1 LIDAQF
7 ARHNHIS
14 PDFIGNASLTILLM
28 RGTWPMKRVIFG
40 TAMLVACA
48 ATPVAAQSSSTL
60 AGAAIGA
67 GTGAIVLGPPGA
79 VVGGVIGAVVGAPP
93 KPRTV
98 YVRRVQHRCYFD
110 AEGYRRC
117 RW

>member
-1 LIDAQF
+1 MP
-7 ARHNHIS
+7 R
-14 PDFIGNASLTILLM
+14 LL
-28 RGTWPMKRVIFG
+28 FG
-40 TAMLVACA
+40 MALVAACA
-48 ATPVAAQSSSTL
+48 VMTPAAAQTSSTL

-93 KPRTV
+93 KPQRV
-98 YVRRVQHRCYFD
+98 YVRQVRHRCYFD

>member
-1 LIDAQF
+1 MKHLLIGSAF
-7 ARHNHIS
+7 AI
-14 PDFIGNASLTILLM
+14 
-28 RGTWPMKRVIFG
+28 
-40 TAMLVACA
+40 ACA
-48 ATPVAAQSSSTL
+48 TATPAAAQSSNTL

-93 KPRTV
+93 KSRPV

>member
-1 LIDAQF
+1 MRPGDSF
-7 ARHNHIS
+7 
-14 PDFIGNASLTILLM
+14 DIGNL
-28 RGTWPMKRVIFG
+28 PMKRLLFG
-40 TAMLVACA
+40 TALLITVFA
-48 ATPVAAQSSSTL
+48 AVTPAASQSNSTL

-67 GTGAIVLGPPGA
+67 GTGAVVLGPPGA

-93 KPRTV
+93 KPRPV

-110 AEGYRRC
+110 AQGYRRC

>member
-1 LIDAQF
+1 MPPGGF
-7 ARHNHIS
+7 
-14 PDFIGNASLTILLM
+14 FETGNL
-28 RGTWPMKRVIFG
+28 PMKRMLFG
-40 TAMLVACA
+40 TALLLVVPAV
-48 ATPVAAQSSSTL
+48 TPAAAQSSSTL

-93 KPRTV
+93 KARPV
-98 YVRRVQHRCYFD
+98 YVRRVRHRCYFD
-110 AEGYRRC
+110 AQGYRRC

>member
-1 LIDAQF
+1 MTHWLLGF
-7 ARHNHIS
+7 A
-14 PDFIGNASLTILLM
+14 LLAAA
-28 RGTWPMKRVIFG
+28 GTM
-40 TAMLVACA
+40 T
-48 ATPVAAQSSSTL
+48 TPAAAQSSSTL

-93 KPRTV
+93 KPRPV

-110 AEGYRRC
+110 AQGYRHC

>member
-1 LIDAQF
+1 MQ
-7 ARHNHIS
+7 R
-14 PDFIGNASLTILLM
+14 LL
-28 RGTWPMKRVIFG
+28 FG
-40 TAMLVACA
+40 TALLAVCA
-48 ATPVAAQSSSTL
+48 AASPVAAQSNSTL

-93 KPRTV
+93 KPRPV

>member
-1 LIDAQF
+1 MI
-7 ARHNHIS
+7 R
-14 PDFIGNASLTILLM
+14 LL
-28 RGTWPMKRVIFG
+28 FG
-40 TAMLVACA
+40 LVLLAVTGAMTSRA
-48 ATPVAAQSSSTL
+48 AAQSSSTL

-93 KPRTV
+93 RSRPV

-110 AEGYRRC
+110 AQGYRHC

>member
-1 LIDAQF
+1 MN
-7 ARHNHIS
+7 R
-14 PDFIGNASLTILLM
+14 LL
-28 RGTWPMKRVIFG
+28 FG
-40 TAMLVACA
+40 TAMLVAS
-48 ATPVAAQSSSTL
+48 ATLTPAAAQSSSTL

-93 KPRTV
+93 KPRPV
-98 YVRRVQHRCYFD
+98 YVRRVRHRCYFD
-110 AEGYRRC
+110 AEGYRHC

>member
-1 LIDAQF
+1 
-7 ARHNHIS
+7 
-14 PDFIGNASLTILLM
+14 
-28 RGTWPMKRVIFG
+28 MKRMLFG
-40 TAMLVACA
+40 TALLAIFTA
-48 ATPVAAQSSSTL
+48 ATPAAAQSGSTL

-93 KPRTV
+93 KPRPV
-98 YVRRVQHRCYFD
+98 YVRRAQHRCYFD
-110 AEGYRRC
+110 AQGYRRC

>member
-1 LIDAQF
+1 MIRLLF
-7 ARHNHIS
+7 ATALLA
-14 PDFIGNASLTILLM
+14 ASAA
-28 RGTWPMKRVIFG
+28 GTS
-40 TAMLVACA
+40 AD
-48 ATPVAAQSSSTL
+48 AQSSSTL

-98 YVRRVQHRCYFD
+98 YVRRVQPRCYFD